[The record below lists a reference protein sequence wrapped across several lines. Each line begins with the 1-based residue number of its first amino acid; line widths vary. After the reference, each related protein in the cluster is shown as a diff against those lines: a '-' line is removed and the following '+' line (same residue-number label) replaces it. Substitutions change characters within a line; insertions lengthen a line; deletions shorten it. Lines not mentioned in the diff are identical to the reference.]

1 MGTTITDQFT
11 LITKNMITRKIQ
23 SQPGSVHGHLHGD
36 PACLCVVSSS
46 VVGGW
51 RRLQGKRGVKQD
63 QTGLDRSARSTL
75 DSGAIYPEEEY
86 PGEIYLKRQT
96 LGWIGCCTWLY
107 WTVMGCTWLYWMVL
121 G

>member
-1 MGTTITDQFT
+1 MIDHGGCIGTTITDQFT

-51 RRLQGKRGVKQD
+51 RRLQGKIGVKQD

-86 PGEIYLKRQT
+86 PGEI
-96 LGWIGCCTWLY
+96 
-107 WTVMGCTWLYWMVL
+107 
-121 G
+121 